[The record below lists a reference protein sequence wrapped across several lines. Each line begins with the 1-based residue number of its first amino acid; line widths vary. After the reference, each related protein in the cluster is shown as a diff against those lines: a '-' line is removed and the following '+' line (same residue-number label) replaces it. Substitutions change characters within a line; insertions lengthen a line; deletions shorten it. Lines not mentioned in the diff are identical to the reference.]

1 MVELIKEF
9 PLSDIG
15 GQMMEEKIRKVAYTK
30 QEVNIMIDRAV
41 KVAVEEARRIDAE
54 SMRKHNRDA
63 TVISMILGFTALALF
78 VDGLLRLL
86 GIIPPFMQIDIDV
99 LDKIVE
105 RVENDVIDKVRQVPI
120 QKILQSG
127 FRWMVLIFVVCWVI
141 TLVYAVRLMYSLY
154 STTDYGVIEGKKVIR
169 KIPHPEMM
177 EVKPGDE
184 LMVVKFGDEEPKDEL
199 HEELKNRIEE
209 LEDDDE
215 DDDGEG
221 DVVISRR

>member
-54 SMRKHNRDA
+54 SMAKHNRDA
-63 TVISMILGFTALALF
+63 TVISMILGFTALSLF

-86 GIIPPFMQIDIDV
+86 GIIPPFMHIDIDV
-99 LDKIVE
+99 LDKIVD
-105 RVENDVIDKVRQVPI
+105 RVESDVIDRVRQVPI

-127 FRWMVLIFVVCWVI
+127 F
-141 TLVYAVRLMYSLY
+141 
-154 STTDYGVIEGKKVIR
+154 K
-169 KIPHPEMM
+169 
-177 EVKPGDE
+177 
-184 LMVVKFGDEEPKDEL
+184 
-199 HEELKNRIEE
+199 
-209 LEDDDE
+209 
-215 DDDGEG
+215 
-221 DVVISRR
+221 